1 MSIESD
7 IATLQTK
14 CSEAER
20 FNQPFSTPAEL
31 VRVEVSAAMLR
42 RLIEQARRLMAPKHL
57 PKHLPRDQS
66 GFHETEG
73 QGY

>member
-7 IATLQTK
+7 IA
-14 CSEAER
+14 
-20 FNQPFSTPAEL
+20 TPAEL
-31 VRVEVSAAMLR
+31 VRVEVSAQMLR

-57 PKHLPRDQS
+57 SRDQS